1 MYASILER
9 NQDMMVK
16 IQGRVKGK
24 TGDKCH
30 ILYPVDRS
38 RSGLEGRKWVGEF
51 FRVLAEE

>member
-1 MYASILER
+1 
-9 NQDMMVK
+9 MVK